1 MTRKHR
7 SSSYESKHQNRIPKQ
22 KVLEEEYED
31 DEDNNNS
38 TDADGVD
45 SEYNNESQEDEH
57 QQIDDETEEE
67 DSDDDDVSESLSNV
81 PHGKPFFLHQTQS
94 DDVPESPSIS
104 ASNIPNLTQPV
115 NASSYIKIAP
125 LPIFRGTPNES
136 PITHLSRFNKVCRA
150 NNASSIE
157 MQKKIFPVTLEEE
170 PALWYDLNIEPY
182 YLSLSWDEIKLSFLQ
197 AYYEIEPVEELRK
210 EFMGIH
216 QGEKERVRSYFL
228 RLQWILK
235 RWPEHGLEDDDIKGI
250 FVNGLRNEFHDWV
263 LMQKPISLNDAL
275 KLAFDFEHVRRISG
289 KKEMVSTCGFCEGPH
304 EESICGVRER
314 MKELWGQGGKK
325 EGSDNRATKDLFRSF
340 SMGESSGMGKIEMN
354 EGEKVGESVVGGSMK
369 KDLCQCTK
377 HMCRKKTL
385 SRNSSLES
393 RIPHYD

>member
-7 SSSYESKHQNRIPKQ
+7 SYSYESKHRSRIPKQ
-22 KVLEEEYED
+22 KVLEEYED
-31 DEDNNNS
+31 DDNNNNS
-38 TDADGVD
+38 TDADSVD

-57 QQIDDETEEE
+57 QQFDDETEEE
-67 DSDDDDVSESLSNV
+67 KEEENDDDAVSESLSNA
-81 PHGKPFFLHQTQS
+81 PHGKPSFLHETHS

-104 ASNIPNLTQPV
+104 ASNIPNPTQPV
-115 NASSYIKIAP
+115 NAYIKIAP

-197 AYYEIEPVEELRK
+197 AYYEIEPIEELRT
-210 EFMGIH
+210 ELMGIH

-235 RWPEHGLEDDDIKGI
+235 RWPEHGLEDDVIKGI
-250 FVNGLRNEFHDWV
+250 FLNGLKNEFHDWV
-263 LMQKPISLNDAL
+263 LMQKPKSLIDAL
-275 KLAFDFEHVRRISG
+275 RLAFDFEHVRRIRG

-304 EESICGVRER
+304 EESICGVSEG
-314 MKELWGQGGKK
+314 MKELWRQSGKK
-325 EGSDNRATKDLFRSF
+325 EGSDNRAAKDLFRSF
-340 SMGESSGMGKIEMN
+340 SMGESSGLGKIEMN

-369 KDLCQCTK
+369 KDVCQCTK

-385 SRNSSLES
+385 SRNSSLGNCVM
-393 RIPHYD
+393 HT